1 MESVTASLA
10 PLPEREPDYYAR
22 AIVLWPRLDPRF
34 GRVRHDPRRMA
45 LLISRRTNLSL
56 QAILALLGAP
66 HEDAPTVRDH

>member
-1 MESVTASLA
+1 MESVTSSLA

-34 GRVRHDPRRMA
+34 GRVRRDPHRMA
-45 LLISRRTNLSL
+45 MLISRRTNLSL

-66 HEDAPTVRDH
+66 YEDEPSGRDH